1 MVAVMRLVVYMAHS
15 LSLFDDLQERIVS
28 SIPGDQLV
36 VIARYCKQDRP
47 VQVGK
52 TLVAKARTTKTV
64 PAPTAKAA
72 ARNDDLNEIDTPE
85 PVKVERVEIG
95 RALIA
100 LASVLGVDLNPPSEV

>member
-1 MVAVMRLVVYMAHS
+1 MRLVVYMAHS
-15 LSLFDDLQERIVS
+15 LSLFDDLQERIAS

-36 VIARYCKQDRP
+36 IIARHCKQDRP
-47 VQVGK
+47 AQVGK
-52 TLVAKARTTKTV
+52 TAGAKASTTKIV
-64 PAPTAKAA
+64 PARIAKAA
-72 ARNDDLNEIDTPE
+72 ARNDDVDKIDTPE